1 MTDITQMLEQLESQL
16 EQRAAVSKTNAQP
29 DTPTAI
35 VYAGRRS
42 LEAQPDIEQTLRR
55 VWRGRADAVCHFL
68 MERDGY
74 ARCTGGQAMGAMT
87 ESEVVDRI
95 ESMFGD
101 DRSFHKLSNL
111 FLVLIQDTEQYRELA
126 EFRRDYLEADAFA
139 DRMDNGVTVM
149 KIVLLDESNRGK
161 ELANQIRGF
170 LRERI
175 QSSTESNRSTVILSN
190 RLRNGQLLKNRMLRE
205 NYILAGGIILTANGY
220 AQGFE
225 AAYSTMFPLNSRDML
240 TASYSRIPRPNRDI
254 CEVMVNT
261 LLEWLISR
269 FERAQ
274 TLKISDISN
283 RLDMTGG
290 VPKTMSECFKRSISG
305 NMLPREALECLPR
318 SAQDLGVIGSQ
329 PFDQFNRMTMGSFD
343 LFFRQNAEPLCRA
356 EGVLEQFRREF
367 REFVQS
373 KFTPREAAFSL
384 TPQNIDAVLEQISIS
399 EPSGKLPAYSYM
411 CKLMETRFYAAV
423 LPVCREVLEQI
434 SQEAQRYIAQLRSLV
449 DEFNQNY
456 MLDVLPTVRDHY
468 EPLVRHDLDGELG
481 LRLLELMNRERL
493 DDQGLLKAVYDTLVT
508 ITRSHE
514 IFTLPL
520 AEEMECRLGGNK
532 NLMQSTI
539 RQILL
544 DCLSE
549 KIRLK
554 SSISPSKSMDV
565 LLLDTNCEVF
575 GFLQDMYPDMLRLNT
590 SNGST
595 VELIQFFRVG
605 ETVI

>member
-74 ARCTGGQAMGAMT
+74 ARCTGGQATGAMT

-101 DRSFHKLSNL
+101 DRNFHKLSNL

-261 LLEWLISR
+261 LLEWLIGR

-329 PFDQFNRMTMGSFD
+329 PFEQFNRMTMGSFD

-373 KFTPREAAFSL
+373 KFTPREAAYSL
-384 TPQNIDAVLEQISIS
+384 TPQNIDAVLEQIS
-399 EPSGKLPAYSYM
+399 
-411 CKLMETRFYAAV
+411 R
-423 LPVCREVLEQI
+423 
-434 SQEAQRYIAQLRSLV
+434 EAQRYIAQLRSLV